1 MATWGWIL
9 LVLLALG
16 AGSIAGYYIA
26 WLRRAAD
33 LQEARLR
40 LEASQRE
47 LGERDDLDKRFKD
60 TFAALSSQA
69 LKISS
74 DQFLQLAAEKFK
86 ALSKESDQHLESKKK
101 LIDANLQEIGTAL
114 KDLVDKSTKLE
125 EGLASSKEQ
134 TEQLRS
140 TTDGL
145 RKVLSSSQA
154 RGKWG
159 ERMVEDILQLLGLEE
174 GLNYQTQVTLKSGSR
189 PDFTFLLPKS
199 KTINL
204 DVKFPIDQ
212 YEYYIEAKSD
222 SDAQQAKRKF
232 LADVKNHIKDVAGR
246 GYVSPADGTVDY
258 AMVFIPNEAIYG
270 FIHQN
275 DASLLDYALEQRII
289 LCSPITLYAVLSL
302 VRQAVRNFAMEE
314 KAGEIFKLLESFQK
328 QWSKYIGQMDK
339 LGRSLESA
347 QRDYQ
352 ELVTTRT
359 RQLDKPL
366 DKIQELQSGRQQDL
380 LTG

>member
-40 LEASQRE
+40 LEAAQRE

-145 RKVLSSSQA
+145 RQVLSSSQA

-199 KTINL
+199 KTI
-204 DVKFPIDQ
+204 
-212 YEYYIEAKSD
+212 KS
-222 SDAQQAKRKF
+222 AAWTPG
-232 LADVKNHIKDVAGR
+232 A
-246 GYVSPADGTVDY
+246 
-258 AMVFIPNEAIYG
+258 
-270 FIHQN
+270 
-275 DASLLDYALEQRII
+275 
-289 LCSPITLYAVLSL
+289 
-302 VRQAVRNFAMEE
+302 
-314 KAGEIFKLLESFQK
+314 
-328 QWSKYIGQMDK
+328 
-339 LGRSLESA
+339 RS
-347 QRDYQ
+347 
-352 ELVTTRT
+352 T
-359 RQLDKPL
+359 RQSDVGSNGSAGGGEGRLRL
-366 DKIQELQSGRQQDL
+366 LQR
-380 LTG
+380 